1 MSKKTLK
8 VILLLLLLIVIIF
21 LGLRYHRVIQSRFDV
36 DNLTNMVEKFGVFG
50 EIIYV
55 LVISIRPILFIPS
68 PAVFVIGGVIF
79 GTIKGSMFNIVGIL
93 ANASLGYWLA
103 GRFKGIFYRFAGE
116 KHLKSFENIDKND
129 EVKAL
134 FTMRVTPGFPF
145 DPISYASGLVGIP
158 FRNFIVGTALGS
170 IPKVILYT
178 FLGDGIEDILSIR
191 TIVVLGILVVLALLP
206 YLFNRTNKH
215 IYCK

>member
-21 LGLRYHRVIQSRFDV
+21 IGLRYHRVIQSRFDV
-36 DNLTNMVEKFGVFG
+36 DHLTNMVESFGIFG

-55 LVISIRPILFIPS
+55 IVISIRPILFIPS

-79 GTIKGSMFNIVGIL
+79 GTLKGSIFNIVGIL
-93 ANASLGYWLA
+93 ANASLGYYLA
-103 GRFKGIFYRFAGE
+103 GSFKGVFHRFVGE
-116 KHLKSFENIDKND
+116 KYLKRFENIDRNE

-158 FRNFIVGTALGS
+158 FRNFIVGTAMGS

-191 TIVVLGILVVLALLP
+191 TIVVLVILIALALSP
-206 YLFNRTNKH
+206 YVFNRTNKH